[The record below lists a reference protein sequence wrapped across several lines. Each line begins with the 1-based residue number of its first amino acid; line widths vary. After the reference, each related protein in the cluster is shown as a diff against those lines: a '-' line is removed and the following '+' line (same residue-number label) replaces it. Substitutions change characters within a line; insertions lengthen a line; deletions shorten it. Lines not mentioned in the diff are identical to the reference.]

1 MPYYFTEAQFK
12 EVLESFGPL
21 RSFELVKDRE
31 TGNSKAAF
39 YVYQDVSVTDIAC
52 LALNGTPMG
61 DGTLIVRRA
70 NHGEFAHSSSQV
82 SNFVL
87 FLVYILALS
96 RIFLKIRCFS
106 PTSIVNSID

>member
-12 EVLESFGPL
+12 ELLESFGPL

-39 YVYQDVSVTDIAC
+39 CVYQDVSVTDIAC
-52 LALNGTPMG
+52 DALNGIQMG
-61 DGTLIVRRA
+61 DRTLMVRRA

-82 SNFVL
+82 SNFV
-87 FLVYILALS
+87 FV
-96 RIFLKIRCFS
+96 CFFGS
-106 PTSIVNSID
+106 KFWHYQEYC